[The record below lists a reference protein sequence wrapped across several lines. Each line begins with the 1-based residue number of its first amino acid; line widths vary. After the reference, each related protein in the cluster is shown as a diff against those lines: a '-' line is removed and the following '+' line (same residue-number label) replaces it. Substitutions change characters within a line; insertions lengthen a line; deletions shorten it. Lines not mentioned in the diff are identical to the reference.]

1 MSVAYQSASG
11 LESRMLKLMQRL
23 IADRKG
29 GTSIEYGLIASVIV
43 ITIIA
48 SFIQLANTTTGI
60 WSNVNTKMD
69 DARNGR

>member
-1 MSVAYQSASG
+1 
-11 LESRMLKLMQRL
+11 MLKLLRRL
-23 IADRKG
+23 AKDRKG
-29 GTSIEYGLIASVIV
+29 GTAIEYGLIASVIV
-43 ITIIA
+43 VTLIA

>member
-1 MSVAYQSASG
+1 MA
-11 LESRMLKLMQRL
+11 MLKLLRRL
-23 IADRKG
+23 AKDRKG
-29 GTSIEYGLIASVIV
+29 GTAIEYGLIASVIV
-43 ITIIA
+43 VTLIA